1 MSITAKFARKYTA
14 KTGKW
19 AGKTVRVY
27 LVSSKTD
34 EELQQYEES
43 QGEYLLHDEDTGKP
57 LWKTTNLSLPSVVTL
72 EWNYDGTRVY
82 VEDKV
87 SEQLEAQYQL
97 AEKQAR
103 AAGLSVSLL
112 HQALATHL
120 GSNMFATS
128 VTAQSAP
135 VQAIVAQQPASPAIN
150 PKDLEQGPVAE
161 SETPFLEEEE
171 ETPSTSKKR

>member
-1 MSITAKFARKYTA
+1 MSIKAKFARKYTA

-27 LVSSKTD
+27 LVSSKSD

-82 VEDKV
+82 VEDKM

-120 GSNMFATS
+120 GSNMFATP
-128 VTAQSAP
+128 VPAQSAP
-135 VQAIVAQQPASPAIN
+135 VQAIVTQQSESSSVSSSE
-150 PKDLEQGPVAE
+150 LQEETVADG
-161 SETPFLEEEE
+161 ETPFTEEGE
-171 ETPSTSKKR
+171 

>member
-34 EELQQYEES
+34 EELQQYEET
-43 QGEYLLHDEDTGKP
+43 QGAYLLHDEDTGKP
-57 LWKTTNLSLPSVVTL
+57 LWKTTDLSLPSVVTL
-72 EWNYDGTRVY
+72 NWNYDGTRVY

-87 SEQLEAQYQL
+87 SEQLEIAGAL
-97 AEKQAR
+97 AMKQAR
-103 AAGLSVSLL
+103 AFGVSASML
-112 HQALATHL
+112 HQAVATQIA
-120 GSNMFATS
+120 SSCFTNTTPQPAQEPAT
-128 VTAQSAP
+128 
-135 VQAIVAQQPASPAIN
+135 VAQQSASSSVTL
-150 PKDLEQGPVAE
+150 KGLQEETDAE
-161 SETPFLEEEE
+161 GETPFLEEEE